1 VSWVVDFSKETLNV
15 GSGGACVTRVSP
27 LCFSLVRFR
36 TDGLIPYSDSEL
48 LLRGRIFPFL
58 EAVRGVVPFHFEL
71 RE

>member
-1 VSWVVDFSKETLNV
+1 M